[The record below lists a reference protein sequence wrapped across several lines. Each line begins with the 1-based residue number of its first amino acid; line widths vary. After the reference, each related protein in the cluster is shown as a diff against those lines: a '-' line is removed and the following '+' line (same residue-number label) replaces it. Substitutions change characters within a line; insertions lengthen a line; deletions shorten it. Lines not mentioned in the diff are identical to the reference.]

1 MKHSILRYLT
11 VLIIL
16 SISGFRLNAQN
27 TALVLDASSFK
38 PVQQDAITGVSVDK
52 IEKDRSNRECARIK
66 LHLNRMTPEEIAQV
80 GIRALGGN
88 VIVMKKTVAHGGNGI
103 IFEMTARPGV
113 RFYITHPS
121 LGESNTVMVDLE
133 GNREYAME
141 GWSEQKYSVTIECNR
156 TGAEVYLD
164 GTYRGVIG
172 ANGMLTLTEVAVGD
186 HTIKMKDG
194 ADEAEQKINVSM
206 NRIYFPVSL
215 ESHQQ
220 YVVFQVKPLNASVE
234 LDGMVLDVVD
244 GAAFANKHF
253 GTYEYTVRA
262 PKHHTYTGSVIVND
276 LVNKHIVSV
285 DLLPAYGWIE
295 IADNGASNGADVY
308 LDDEYMGKV
317 PFKSK
322 ELASGQ
328 HRIRITK
335 PMYKPFQASVSVKD
349 NETTLVVPQLIAN
362 FANITLEVAD
372 DAEIWVN
379 GTIKGKGRWNGAMT
393 IGPNKVETRK
403 PGHRTQTMSYEVTA
417 LMEGQKLTLKTP
429 EAILGT
435 LVVESTPPISDVYID
450 GKLFSQT
457 PVRTHLPVGAHQ
469 VRIARKGYKDYQTS
483 VTITEGQVIT
493 VSHSLEAA
501 GNSQP
506 VRKETEVKPS
516 QGRKQNIN
524 VTGVVRGSNGEPLM
538 GVAILVKGTNKGTI
552 TDINGEFY
560 ITVQTDDII
569 EFASIGYKT
578 QRIPVEGR
586 RSISVVM
593 KKDEKYYSKWKF
605 EPYFFTGRFWLNDS
619 FPESGSF
626 SGWEAGVMARYNFNR
641 YLGLQAGL
649 AFNAYTAG
657 SDSTTGQMPD
667 YTEVTFQNLRLPL
680 QLTAALQ
687 ITSDI
692 NISIEAGAYAG
703 YAIGGKIRYTM
714 EGTDGGPA
722 SEGTYPMFPA
732 DKELQPFNRF
742 DFGLQFGAKF
752 YIYGVGIGGSYIMGL
767 NHFAKSPSVG
777 SRTRA
782 YGLSVSYAF

>member
-164 GTYRGVIG
+164 GTYRGVIE

-186 HTIKMKDG
+186 HTVKMKDG

-295 IADNGASNGADVY
+295 IADNGSSNGADVY
-308 LDDEYMGKV
+308 LDDEYLGKV

-328 HRIRITK
+328 HSIRITK

-349 NETTLVVPQLIAN
+349 NETTQVVPQLIAN

-417 LMEGQKLTLKTP
+417 LMEGQTLTLKTP

-483 VTITEGQVIT
+483 VTITEGQVTT

-501 GNSQP
+501 AGSQP
-506 VRKETEVKPS
+506 VKRTEVNPS
-516 QGRKQNIN
+516 QGGKESATVPKKGEEIVKIKNIFN
-524 VTGVVRGSNGEPLM
+524 IYAVTGKYFL
-538 GVAILVKGTNKGTI
+538 
-552 TDINGEFY
+552 
-560 ITVQTDDII
+560 DDAFSSSSPI
-569 EFASIGYKT
+569 
-578 QRIPVEGR
+578 
-586 RSISVVM
+586 
-593 KKDEKYYSKWKF
+593 
-605 EPYFFTGRFWLNDS
+605 
-619 FPESGSF
+619 
-626 SGWEAGVMARYNFNR
+626 SGWEAGIQIRESIYKR
-641 YLGLQAGL
+641 LCIQTGL
-649 AFNAYTAG
+649 AYNTFTTANG
-657 SDSTTGQMPD
+657 VDGITD
-667 YTEVTFQNLRLPL
+667 YTELTLHSLKLPL
-680 QLTAALQ
+680 QLYIGFPFAKRCWMQFEAGGYASYAIDGKICQKLRNTMGDTISTGVSPLY
-687 ITSDI
+687 TSD
-692 NISIEAGAYAG
+692 
-703 YAIGGKIRYTM
+703 KTM
-714 EGTDGGPA
+714 N
-722 SEGTYPMFPA
+722 
-732 DKELQPFNRF
+732 PFNRF
-742 DFGLQFGAKF
+742 DAGLQFGITVK
-752 YIYGVGIGGSYIMGL
+752 IYGIGISATYTHGL
-767 NHFAKSPSVG
+767 IDLSKSPQISAQ
-777 SRTRA
+777 TRS
-782 YGLSVSYAF
+782 YGFGLSYSLGIIRYHLRKIL

>member
-164 GTYRGVIG
+164 GTYRGVIE

-194 ADEAEQKINVSM
+194 SDEAEQKINVSM

-285 DLLPAYGWIE
+285 DLLPAYGWIG

-308 LDDEYMGKV
+308 LDDEYLGKV

-322 ELASGQ
+322 EIASGQ

-349 NETTLVVPQLIAN
+349 NETTQVVPQLIAN

-417 LMEGQKLTLKTP
+417 LMEGQTLTLKTP

-435 LVVESTPPISDVYID
+435 LVVESTPPISDVYIN

-483 VTITEGQVIT
+483 VTITEGQVTT

-506 VRKETEVKPS
+506 VIKKTEVKSS
-516 QGRKQNIN
+516 QGGSTPAPEKAVKKEKRKN
-524 VTGVVRGSNGEPLM
+524 VDGKT
-538 GVAILVKGTNKGTI
+538 ILIKW
-552 TDINGEFY
+552 
-560 ITVQTDDII
+560 
-569 EFASIGYKT
+569 
-578 QRIPVEGR
+578 
-586 RSISVVM
+586 
-593 KKDEKYYSKWKF
+593 EKWEF
-605 EPYFFTGRFWLNDS
+605 EPYVFAGRFWLNDW
-619 FPESGSF
+619 FTESDSF
-626 SGWEAGVMARYNFNR
+626 SGSEVGAMARYNFNR

-657 SDSTTGQMPD
+657 SNSTISQISD
-667 YTEVTFQNLRLPL
+667 YTEVTFQNLRLPV
-680 QLTAALQ
+680 QMTASLR

-692 NISIEAGAYAG
+692 RISLEAGVYAG
-703 YAIGGKIRYTM
+703 CAIRGKIRYTM

-732 DKELQPFNRF
+732 DKDLQPFNRF

-777 SRTRA
+777 SQTRA
-782 YGLSVSYAF
+782 YGLSVSYGF

>member
-164 GTYRGVIG
+164 GTYRGVIE

-194 ADEAEQKINVSM
+194 SDEAEQKINVSM

-308 LDDEYMGKV
+308 LDDEYLGKV

-349 NETTLVVPQLIAN
+349 NETTQVVPQLIAN

-417 LMEGQKLTLKTP
+417 LMEGQTLTLKTP

-469 VRIARKGYKDYQTS
+469 VKIARKGYKDYQTS
-483 VTITEGQVIT
+483 VTVTEGQVTT

-501 GNSQP
+501 GNSQA
-506 VRKETEVKPS
+506 VRKKTEVKPS
-516 QGRKQNIN
+516 QGGSTPAPEKAVKKEKRNN
-524 VTGVVRGSNGEPLM
+524 VDGKT
-538 GVAILVKGTNKGTI
+538 ILIKW
-552 TDINGEFY
+552 
-560 ITVQTDDII
+560 
-569 EFASIGYKT
+569 
-578 QRIPVEGR
+578 
-586 RSISVVM
+586 
-593 KKDEKYYSKWKF
+593 EKWEF
-605 EPYFFTGRFWLNDS
+605 EPYVFAGRFWLNDW
-619 FPESGSF
+619 FTESDSF
-626 SGWEAGVMARYNFNR
+626 SGSEVGAMARYNFNR

-657 SDSTTGQMPD
+657 SNSTISQISD
-667 YTEVTFQNLRLPL
+667 YTEVTFQNLRLPV
-680 QLTAALQ
+680 QMTASLR

-692 NISIEAGAYAG
+692 RISLEAGVYAG
-703 YAIGGKIRYTM
+703 CAIGGNIRYTM
-714 EGTDGGPA
+714 QGVDGVTT

-732 DKELQPFNRF
+732 DKDLQPFNRF

-752 YIYGVGIGGSYIMGL
+752 YIFGVGIGGSYIMGL

-777 SRTRA
+777 SQTRA

>member
-1 MKHSILRYLT
+1 MKLDILRYLT
-11 VLIIL
+11 VLFTIL
-16 SISGFRLNAQN
+16 ISSLCLNAQN
-27 TALVLDASSFK
+27 TALVLDASSFR
-38 PVQQDAITGVSVDK
+38 PVQQDAVTGVSVDK

-66 LHLNRMTPEEIAQV
+66 LHLNRMTPEEVAQV
-80 GIRALGGN
+80 SVKTIGGN
-88 VIVMKKTVAHGGNGI
+88 VIIMKKTVAHGGNGI
-103 IFEMTARPGV
+103 IFELTARPGV
-113 RFYITHPS
+113 RFFITHPS

-172 ANGMLTLTEVAVGD
+172 ANGMITLTGVSVGD
-186 HTIKMKDG
+186 HAVRLKDG
-194 ADEAEQKINVSM
+194 NDEAEQKINVSM
-206 NRIYFPVSL
+206 SRIYFPVSV

-220 YVVFQVKPLNASVE
+220 YVVFQVTPPNASVE

-253 GTYEYTVRA
+253 GTYEYTIRA

-276 LVNKHIVSV
+276 LVNKHVVSV

-308 LDDEYMGKV
+308 LDEEYLGKV

-322 ELASGQ
+322 ELSSGQ

-335 PMYKPFQASVSVKD
+335 PMYKSFQTSVTVKD
-349 NETTLVVPQLIAN
+349 NETTQVYPQLIAN

-372 DAEIWVN
+372 KAEIWVN
-379 GTIKGKGRWNGAMT
+379 GTLRGNGRWSGALA

-417 LMEGQKLTLKTP
+417 SMEGQTLTLKAP

-435 LVVESTPPISDVYID
+435 LIVESTPPISDVYID

-469 VRIARKGYKDYQTS
+469 VKISRKGYKDHMTS
-483 VTITEGQVIT
+483 VTVTEGQTVT
-493 VSHSLEAA
+493 VSHTMEAL
-501 GNSQP
+501 GGSQP
-506 VRKETEVKPS
+506 VRKKTEVKPS
-516 QGRKQNIN
+516 QDRKQNIN
-524 VTGVVRGSNGEPLM
+524 VTGVVRDSNGEPIIA
-538 GVAILVKGTNKGTI
+538 VTILVKGTNKGTT

-560 ITVQTDDII
+560 IAAQTDDII
-569 EFASIGYKT
+569 EFAYIGYKT

-626 SGWEAGVMARYNFNR
+626 SGWEAGVMARHEFNR
-641 YLGLQAGL
+641 TIGLQAGL
-649 AFNAYTAG
+649 AFNTYTAG
-657 SDSTTGQMPD
+657 SDRTTSQLPD
-667 YTEVTFQNLRLPL
+667 YTEVTFHNLRLPL

-692 NISIEAGAYAG
+692 SISLEAGAYAG

-732 DKELQPFNRF
+732 DKDLQPFNRF

-752 YIYGVGIGGSYIMGL
+752 YIFGVGIGGSYIMGL
-767 NHFAKSPSVG
+767 NHFAKSPNIG
-777 SRTRA
+777 SQARA